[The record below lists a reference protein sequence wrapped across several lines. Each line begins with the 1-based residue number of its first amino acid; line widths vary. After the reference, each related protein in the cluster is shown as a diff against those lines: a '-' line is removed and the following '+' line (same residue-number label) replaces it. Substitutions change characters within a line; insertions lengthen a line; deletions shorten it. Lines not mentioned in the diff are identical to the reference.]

1 MSSGCRQVLG
11 LDKEGKEVLLS
22 SQAWHYLAPK
32 KQDLGCLS
40 FLKCV
45 LPGEDGN
52 DLAGLRLGSLQ
63 GWLCPAPAQLCPA
76 PAQLSDPAVF
86 VLKLSVSCSK

>member
-1 MSSGCRQVLG
+1 MLG
-11 LDKEGKEVLLS
+11 LGKAGKEALPS
-22 SQAWHYLAPK
+22 SQGWNCLAPK

-52 DLAGLRLGSLQ
+52 DLAGLSLGSLQ
-63 GWLCPAPAQLCPA
+63 GWLCPA

-86 VLKLSVSCSK
+86 VLKPSVSWSK